1 MKTGIETLISKVGK
15 RITTNKTDIGI
26 ISGLGIDKT
35 TGKEYVILSVCG
47 SSNMTKDQLN
57 DLCDIKIITEKLIT
71 ETFDSNGIPMFS
83 YCTID
88 EFFNYWNIVNDEEI
102 KSSINLTFKEAK
114 ELFSSTI
121 SWDIKEKIL
130 KIYSR
135 RQLEGLPEKI
145 EYPKVPQDYPAEKFR
160 DSARAFKELIWLVK
174 EYTKA
179 SALQEPNWN
188 DYSQNKFAIVRCGEA
203 VMISKEKTFFPI
215 AFLSKEVARVFLE
228 DHKELLEEYYM
239 IGK

>member
-1 MKTGIETLISKVGK
+1 MKVFQK
-15 RITTNKTDIGI
+15 
-26 ISGLGIDKT
+26 
-35 TGKEYVILSVCG
+35 
-47 SSNMTKDQLN
+47 
-57 DLCDIKIITEKLIT
+57 
-71 ETFDSNGIPMFS
+71 
-83 YCTID
+83 
-88 EFFNYWNIVNDEEI
+88 
-102 KSSINLTFKEAK
+102 
-114 ELFSSTI
+114 
-121 SWDIKEKIL
+121 
-130 KIYSR
+130 
-135 RQLEGLPEKI
+135 KI

-215 AFLSKEVARVFLE
+215 AFLSKEVAQVFLE